1 MAQEG
6 TFGRLLYAVHIDDQG
21 LERDV
26 YVKTVSGI
34 SHCIQYLDEIEMKKL
49 LLIEQI
55 KHRASS
61 YR

>member
-34 SHCIQYLDEIEMKKL
+34 SHCIQ
-49 LLIEQI
+49 
-55 KHRASS
+55 
-61 YR
+61 